1 MQGPGPSPRPARSR
15 RVDLRTTVLPN
26 SVPPILH
33 PMSRPVFLISVA
45 LLFACAPFLAHAQ
58 SSRGTVEGTVT
69 DTDGAPVAGVQVVD
83 PSLQRGTTTGADGQ
97 YTLSGL
103 PTGAHT
109 LEFRFV
115 GYQTAIREVTVT
127 AGGQTTLNVSLKERV
142 LETDGVTVT
151 GTARA
156 RSTLTTPQN
165 VDVLGTEDLD
175 INRSASLGDVLSE
188 NVAGVSSI
196 QTGSQA
202 GKPVLRGLSGNRIR
216 VLKDGIGQEY
226 YQFGVRHFPTTSSNE
241 AERIEVVR
249 GPSSIQYGSDA
260 LGGAINVITKNAPTA
275 DLGESRFGG
284 KFRSQYFTNNNERA
298 VGLDLQGAQGNVGV
312 RAGVE
317 RRVSGNYTAPEAP
330 TFFETQQGGT
340 FGDPKYTGE
349 IPFTNFEQWTGYAQ
363 VGTQGDFGSVQVYG
377 DYWVNRHNFLLPTG
391 GPDGSDTNP
400 PDGLGQNLEH
410 GNLVAKGTLVA
421 DGFVIRPRLSFQ
433 TSIRQSGNGSGTQ
446 TLGVIEDNGG
456 YGGFDYPLDLKTDIY
471 TGRLEVVH
479 PAIGSVS
486 GTLGAEV
493 QLQDANTRGPAELQ
507 PTADTW
513 NVGLFVFEEIDLAPW
528 TLNAGLRGDYRTID
542 AEPNDRTSDPDALQN
557 EYWTLSGAL
566 GANVQVADGVALATN
581 LSSGFRAPSVFELY
595 ANGVHGG
602 VAAFQRGNPDL
613 NPERAYSA
621 DASVRVRRDRVTAE
635 VTGYVNVINNYVYL
649 RNTGTTQPNGPLL
662 IYEADQTDAVIP
674 GVEARVE
681 TQLRPWLHV
690 GGQLAVLG
698 GTGDGLG
705 TDGADGELPLLPANN
720 VKGFVHLTPE
730 GPGPLRSPRVEVDLK
745 HGLDK
750 DAAGRFEPFSQFD
763 DLDTAGPNPPFGT
776 ASTKAYTTVDVSA
789 ESRFALGLGVD
800 PSLRL
805 AVRNVFDT
813 TYRDFLDT
821 YKGYALSPGRDLRV
835 SLSVPF

>member
-1 MQGPGPSPRPARSR
+1 
-15 RVDLRTTVLPN
+15 
-26 SVPPILH
+26 
-33 PMSRPVFLISVA
+33 MSRSLLLVSVVFLFTLVP
-45 LLFACAPFLAHAQ
+45 LLTHAQ
-58 SSRGTVEGTVT
+58 SSRGTVSGTVT
-69 DTDGAPVAGVQVVD
+69 DADGAPLAGAQIVD
-83 PSLQRGTTTGADGQ
+83 PSLQRGTTTGPDGQ
-97 YTLSGL
+97 FALDGL

-109 LEFRFV
+109 LEIRFV
-115 GYQTAIREVTVT
+115 GYQTAVREVTVEASET
-127 AGGQTTLNVSLKERV
+127 VTLDVTLKERV

-165 VDVLGTEDLD
+165 VNVLGADDLD
-175 INRSASLGDVLSE
+175 INRSASLGGLLSE

-298 VGLDLQGAQGNVGV
+298 VGLDLQGARGNVGA
-312 RAGVE
+312 RAGFE
-317 RRVSGNYTAPEAP
+317 RRIGDNYTAPDEP
-330 TFFETQQGGT
+330 TFAETGEGGT
-340 FGDPKYTGE
+340 FGDPGYTGE
-349 IPFTNFEQWTGYAQ
+349 IPFTNFEQWNGYAQ
-363 VGTQGDFGSVQVYG
+363 VGTQGDFGTVQVYG
-377 DYWVNRHNFLLPTG
+377 DYWINRHNFLLPPPPTPSE
-391 GPDGSDTNP
+391 PDRDP
-400 PDGLGQNLEH
+400 LGLGQNLEH
-410 GNLVAKGTLVA
+410 GNLMAKGNLVA

-433 TSIRQSGNGSGTQ
+433 TSIRQSGNGGGDQ
-446 TLGVIEDNGG
+446 TLGFIDDNGG
-456 YGGFDYPLDLKTDIY
+456 FGDFDYPLDLKTDIY
-471 TGRLEVVH
+471 TGRLEVAH
-479 PAIGSVS
+479 PEIGSVS

-513 NVGLFVFEEIDLAPW
+513 NVGLFAFEEIDLAPW
-528 TLNAGLRGDYRTID
+528 TFNAGVRGDFRTID
-542 AEPNDRTSDPDALQN
+542 AEPNENTEDPDDLEN
-557 EYWTLSGAL
+557 DYLTLSGAL
-566 GANVQVADGVALATN
+566 GANVKVADGIALAAN
-581 LSSGFRAPSVFELY
+581 LSSGFRAPSIFELY

-602 VAAFQRGNPDL
+602 VAAFQVGNPDL
-613 NPERAYSA
+613 SPERAYSA
-621 DASVRVRRDRVTAE
+621 DVSVRVRRDRVTAE
-635 VTGYVNVINNYVYL
+635 VTGYVNAINNYIFL
-649 RNTGTTQPNGPLL
+649 ENTGNMGPNGNLP
-662 IYEADQTDAVIP
+662 EFAASQTDAVIP
-674 GVEARVE
+674 GLEAKVE

-690 GGQLAVLG
+690 GGQATVLG
-698 GTGDGLG
+698 GSGDGLG
-705 TDGADGELPLLPANN
+705 DGGDDGDLPLLPANN
-720 VKGFVHLTPE
+720 VKGFVHLTPD
-730 GPGPLRSPRVEVDLK
+730 GQGPLRSPRFEVDLK

-763 DLDTAGPNPPFGT
+763 GDFGPPFGT
-776 ASTKAYTTVDVSA
+776 ASTKAYTTVDASV
-789 ESRFALGLGVD
+789 ESRFALGLGVE
-800 PSLRL
+800 PSLRVG
-805 AVRNVFDT
+805 VRNVFDT

-821 YKGYALSPGRDLRV
+821 YKGYALSPGRDVRV

>member
-1 MQGPGPSPRPARSR
+1 
-15 RVDLRTTVLPN
+15 
-26 SVPPILH
+26 
-33 PMSRPVFLISVA
+33 MSRSLPLVSIVFLFTLFP
-45 LLFACAPFLAHAQ
+45 LLTHAQ
-58 SSRGTVEGTVT
+58 SSRGTVSGTVT
-69 DTDGAPVAGVQVVD
+69 DADGAPLAGAQIVD
-83 PSLQRGTTTGADGQ
+83 PSLQRGTTTGPDGQ
-97 YTLSGL
+97 FALDGL

-109 LEFRFV
+109 LEIRFV
-115 GYQTAIREVTVT
+115 GYQTAVREVTVEASET
-127 AGGQTTLNVSLKERV
+127 VTLDVTLKERV

-165 VDVLGTEDLD
+165 VNVLGADDLD
-175 INRSASLGDVLSE
+175 INRSASLGDLLSE

-275 DLGESRFGG
+275 DLGDSRFGG

-298 VGLDLQGAQGNVGV
+298 VGLDLQGARGNVGV
-312 RAGVE
+312 RAGLE
-317 RRVSGNYTAPEAP
+317 RRIADNYTAPDEP
-330 TFFETQQGGT
+330 TFFDTQQGGT

-349 IPFTNFEQWTGYAQ
+349 VPFTNFEQWNGYAQ
-363 VGTQGDFGSVQVYG
+363 VGTQGDFGTVQVYG
-377 DYWVNRHNFLLPTG
+377 DYWINRHNFLLPTG
-391 GPDGSDTNP
+391 GPKGNDNNP

-410 GNLVAKGTLVA
+410 GNLVAKGNLVA
-421 DGFVIRPRLSFQ
+421 DGFIIRPRLSFQ
-433 TSIRQSGNGSGTQ
+433 TSIRQSGNGGGEQ
-446 TLGVIEDNGG
+446 TLDFIDENGG
-456 YGGFDYPLDLKTDIY
+456 FGDFDYPLDLKTDIY
-471 TGRLEVVH
+471 TGRLEVAH
-479 PAIGSVS
+479 PKIGSVS

-513 NVGLFVFEEIDLAPW
+513 NVGLFVFEEIDLDPW

-542 AEPNDRTSDPDALQN
+542 AEPNDRTTDPDLLKN
-557 EYWTLSGAL
+557 EYWVLSGAL
-566 GANVQVADGVALATN
+566 GANVQVADGVALAAN

-602 VAAFQRGNPDL
+602 VAAFQVGDPDL
-613 NPERAYSA
+613 EPERAYSA
-621 DASVRVRRDRVTAE
+621 DVSVRVRRDRLTAE
-635 VTGYVNVINNYVYL
+635 VTGYVNAINEYIYL
-649 RNTGTTQPNGPLL
+649 ANTGESAPNGLP
-662 IYEADQTDAVIP
+662 IFEADQTDAVIP
-674 GVEARVE
+674 GIEAKVE
-681 TQLRPWLHV
+681 TQLRSWLHV
-690 GGQLAVLG
+690 GGQAAILG

-705 TDGADGELPLLPANN
+705 DDGGDGDLPLLPADNL
-720 VKGFVHLTPE
+720 KGFVHLTPADR
-730 GPGPLRSPRVEVDLK
+730 GPLRSPRIELDLK
-745 HGLDK
+745 HGFDK

-763 DLDTAGPNPPFGT
+763 GDFGPPFGT
-776 ASTKAYTTVDVSA
+776 ASTKAYTTVDASV
-789 ESRFALGLGVD
+789 ESRFALGLGVE
-800 PSLRL
+800 PSLRVG
-805 AVRNVFDT
+805 VRNVFDT

-821 YKGYALSPGRDLRV
+821 YKGYALSPGRDVRV

>member
-1 MQGPGPSPRPARSR
+1 
-15 RVDLRTTVLPN
+15 
-26 SVPPILH
+26 
-33 PMSRPVFLISVA
+33 MSRSLLLSFVA
-45 LLFACAPFLAHAQ
+45 FLFAFGPALSHAQ

-69 DTDGAPVAGVQVVD
+69 NASGAPLAGVQIVD
-83 PSLQRGTTTGADGQ
+83 RSIQRGTTTGPDGQ
-97 YTLSGL
+97 FVLKGL

-109 LEFRFV
+109 LEIRFV
-115 GYQTAIREVTVT
+115 GYQTAVREVSLEAGETVSLDV
-127 AGGQTTLNVSLKERV
+127 ALKERV
-142 LETDGVTVT
+142 LETEGVTVT

-156 RSTLTTPQN
+156 RSTLTTPQS
-165 VDVLGTEDLD
+165 VDVLGTDDLE
-175 INRSASLGDVLSE
+175 INRSASLGDVLAES
-188 NVAGVSSI
+188 VPGVSSI

-226 YQFGVRHFPTTSSNE
+226 YQFGVRHFPTTSTNE

-260 LGGAINVITKNAPTA
+260 LGGAINVLTKDAPTA
-275 DLGESRFGG
+275 GPGETQAGG
-284 KFRSQYFTNNNERA
+284 TFRSQYFTNNNERA
-298 VGLDLQGAQGNVGV
+298 VGLDLEGARGPVGV
-312 RAGVE
+312 RAGIE
-317 RRVSGNYTAPEAP
+317 RRLAGNYTAPDEP
-330 TFFETQQGGT
+330 TFFDTGNGGT
-340 FGDPKYTGE
+340 FGDPKYTDE
-349 IPFTNFEQWTGYAQ
+349 VPFTNFEQWNGYVQ
-363 VGTQGDFGSVQVYG
+363 VGTQGDFGTAQVYG
-377 DYWVNRHNFLLPTG
+377 DYWINRHNFLLPTG
-391 GPDGSDTNP
+391 GPKGNSTNP

-410 GNLVAKGTLVA
+410 GNLVAKANLVA
-421 DGFVIRPRLSFQ
+421 DGFVIRPRLSLQ
-433 TSIRQSGNGSGTQ
+433 TSIRQSGNDSGGQ
-446 TLGVIEDNGG
+446 TLSFIEDKGG
-456 YGGFDYPLDLKTDIY
+456 FDDFDYPLDLKTDIY
-471 TGRLEVVH
+471 TGRLAVAHPEV
-479 PAIGSVS
+479 GSVS

-528 TLNAGLRGDYRTID
+528 TFNAGLRGDFRTID
-542 AEPNDRTSDPDALQN
+542 AEPNDRTTAPDALEN
-557 EYWTLSGAL
+557 EYLTLSGAL
-566 GANVQVADGVALATN
+566 GANVKVGDGVALAAN

-613 NPERAYSA
+613 DPERAYSA

-635 VTGYVNVINNYVYL
+635 VTGYVNAINNYVFL
-649 RNTGTTQPNGPLL
+649 ENTEETRGADGPP
-662 IYEADQTDAVIP
+662 IYEARQTDAVIP
-674 GVEARVE
+674 GVEARLE

-690 GGQLAVLG
+690 GGQMAVLG

-705 TDGADGELPLLPANN
+705 TDGSDGDLPLLPANN
-720 VKGFVHLTPE
+720 VQGFVHLTPE
-730 GPGPLRSPRVEVDLK
+730 SQGPLRSPRIEVDLK
-745 HGLDK
+745 HGFDK

-763 DLDTAGPNPPFGT
+763 APQDSDLPPFGT

-789 ESRFALGLGVD
+789 ESRFDLGLGVE

-805 AVRNVFDT
+805 AVRNAFDT